1 MMFPTK
7 VGFFI
12 YFLSCTNNFVE
23 STNFWYHINM
33 IKEMVFCVKGIS
45 VYVISFSRSQCEKEY
60 CILGNRHD
68 MVKLIFDL

>member
-12 YFLSCTNNFVE
+12 YFLSCKNNFIE

-33 IKEMVFCVKGIS
+33 IKEMVFCVKGICNI
-45 VYVISFSRSQCEKEY
+45 VFTCMCSQCEKSIVFWE
-60 CILGNRHD
+60 IG
-68 MVKLIFDL
+68 MI